1 MKAINIVNFINTTK
15 LVKGNINR
23 TITKPGSIKNAKVG
37 DLIFCIKENE
47 ISLKDITSCTVI
59 CASFPKDNI
68 NNTYIIVKNPKLWF
82 AKVVDRF
89 FNPRKTNNIHKTVVL
104 EGNIEIGK
112 NVFIQAYCTI
122 GTEGFGHVL
131 DENGKWIHFPQIGGV
146 TIENDVE
153 IATGT
158 NIHRGTLDNTIIQKG
173 TKISTH
179 CNIGHNS
186 IIGKH
191 TFIGGNTNL
200 GGKTEIGDHCFIG
213 MRVVTKPGIKI
224 GNNTTIGM
232 GSVVIKDIGDNCIAY
247 GNPAKVIS

>member
-1 MKAINIVNFINTTK
+1 MKVADIIKFIDTIK
-15 LVKGNINR
+15 LIKGDINR
-23 TITKPGSIKNAKVG
+23 EITKPNSIKNANEG

-47 ISLKDITSCTVI
+47 MSLKNITSCTVI
-59 CASFPKDNI
+59 CASFSKDNI

-82 AKVVDRF
+82 AKVVEHF
-89 FNPRKTNNIHKTVVL
+89 FNPRKTNHIHKTVIL
-104 EGNIEIGK
+104 EGDIEIGE

-131 DENGKWIHFPQIGGV
+131 DENEKWTYFPQIGGV
-146 TIENDVE
+146 IIEDDVE
-153 IATGT
+153 IAVGT
-158 NIHRGTLDNTIIQKG
+158 NIHRGTLDDTIIKKG

-232 GSVVIKDIGDNCIAY
+232 GSVVVEDIGDNCIAY